1 MPVLDA
7 TALESDPEGLAFLRS
22 VLRPEPGERRR
33 SSPLPPTG
41 EPGSPVDTTVEILIE
56 AAAEQSI
63 VAVA

>member
-7 TALESDPEGLAFLRS
+7 TALESYPEGLAFLRS

-33 SSPLPPTG
+33 HSPFSATG
-41 EPGSPVDTTVEILIE
+41 EPGSPVDTRVEILVE

-63 VAVA
+63 LAA